1 MIMIKRFNDFLK
13 ESYRPN
19 EGQDGSVSLT
29 LNDEDLELFQ
39 TEGSLR
45 TLITDEKIS
54 LVGKELWYHEDD
66 QQTIETLSNYFKL

>member
-1 MIMIKRFNDFLK
+1 MIKKFNEFLK

-19 EGQDGSVSLT
+19 EGQDGSTSVHLK
-29 LNDEDLELFQ
+29 DEELDLFQ

-54 LVGKELWYHEDD
+54 LVGNDLWYHEDD
-66 QQTIETLSNYFKL
+66 KQTIDTLSNYFSL

>member
-1 MIMIKRFNDFLK
+1 MIKKFNEFLK

-19 EGQDGSVSLT
+19 EGQDGSISLT
-29 LNDEDLELFQ
+29 LGDEDLELFQ

-54 LVGKELWYHEDD
+54 IVGKELWYHEDD
-66 QQTIETLSNYFKL
+66 EKTIDTLSNYFKL

>member
-1 MIMIKRFNDFLK
+1 MIKRFNEFLK

-19 EGQDGSVSLT
+19 EGQNGSVSLT
-29 LNDEDLELFQ
+29 LSDEDLELFQ

-45 TLITDEKIS
+45 TLITNEKIS

-66 QQTIETLSNYFKL
+66 EQTIETLSNYFKL

>member
-1 MIMIKRFNDFLK
+1 MIKRFNEFLK

-66 QQTIETLSNYFKL
+66 KQTIDTLSNYFKL

>member
-1 MIMIKRFNDFLK
+1 MIKRFNEFLK

-66 QQTIETLSNYFKL
+66 EKTIDTLSNYFKL

>member
-1 MIMIKRFNDFLK
+1 MIKRFNEFLK

-19 EGQDGSVSLT
+19 EGQDGSISLT

-66 QQTIETLSNYFKL
+66 EKTIDTLSNYFKL

>member
-1 MIMIKRFNDFLK
+1 MIKKFNEFLK

-29 LNDEDLELFQ
+29 LSDVDVELFQ

-54 LVGKELWYHEDD
+54 LVGNDLWYHEDD
-66 QQTIETLSNYFKL
+66 KQTIDTLSNYFSI

>member
-1 MIMIKRFNDFLK
+1 MIKRFNDFLK

>member
-1 MIMIKRFNDFLK
+1 MIKKFNEFLK

-19 EGQDGSVSLT
+19 EGQDGSISIT
-29 LNDEDLELFQ
+29 LGDEDLELFQ

-45 TLITDEKIS
+45 TLITDEKIF

-66 QQTIETLSNYFKL
+66 KQTIDTLSNYFKL

>member
-1 MIMIKRFNDFLK
+1 MIKRFNEFLK

-29 LNDEDLELFQ
+29 LSDEDLELFQ

-66 QQTIETLSNYFKL
+66 EQTIDTLSNYLKL

>member
-1 MIMIKRFNDFLK
+1 MIKRFNEFLK

-19 EGQDGSVSLT
+19 EGQDGSTSVHLK
-29 LNDEDLELFQ
+29 DEELDLFQ

-66 QQTIETLSNYFKL
+66 KQTIAVLSKYFSI

>member
-1 MIMIKRFNDFLK
+1 MIKKFNEFLK

-29 LNDEDLELFQ
+29 LIDGDVELFQ

-54 LVGKELWYHEDD
+54 LVGNDLWYHEDD
-66 QQTIETLSNYFKL
+66 QQTIEILSNYFKL

>member
-1 MIMIKRFNDFLK
+1 MIKRFNEFLK

-19 EGQDGSVSLT
+19 EGQDGSISLT
-29 LNDEDLELFQ
+29 LGDEDLELFQ

-54 LVGKELWYHEDD
+54 IVGKELWYHEDD
-66 QQTIETLSNYFKL
+66 EKTIDTLSNYFKL

>member
-1 MIMIKRFNDFLK
+1 MIKRFNEFLK

-29 LNDEDLELFQ
+29 LSDEDLELFQ

-54 LVGKELWYHEDD
+54 LVDKELWYHEDD
-66 QQTIETLSNYFKL
+66 EQTIDTLSNYFKL

>member
-1 MIMIKRFNDFLK
+1 MIKRFNEFLK

-29 LNDEDLELFQ
+29 LSDEDLELFQ

-66 QQTIETLSNYFKL
+66 EQTIDILSNYFEL

>member
-1 MIMIKRFNDFLK
+1 MIKRFNEFLK

-19 EGQDGSVSLT
+19 EGQNGSVSLT
-29 LNDEDLELFQ
+29 LSDEDLELFQ

-45 TLITDEKIS
+45 TLITNEKIS

-66 QQTIETLSNYFKL
+66 EKTIETLSNYFKL

>member
-1 MIMIKRFNDFLK
+1 MIKKFNEFLK

-19 EGQDGSVSLT
+19 EGQDGSTSFHLK
-29 LNDEDLELFQ
+29 DEELDLFQ

-54 LVGKELWYHEDD
+54 LVGNDLWYHEDD
-66 QQTIETLSNYFKL
+66 QKTIDVLSNYFNL

>member
-1 MIMIKRFNDFLK
+1 MIKRFNDFIK

-19 EGQDGSVSLT
+19 EGQDGSISLS
-29 LNDEDLELFQ
+29 LDDGDLELFQ

-66 QQTIETLSNYFKL
+66 QQTIDTLSNYFDL

>member
-1 MIMIKRFNDFLK
+1 MIKKFNEFLK

-19 EGQDGSVSLT
+19 EGQDGSISLT
-29 LNDEDLELFQ
+29 LGDEDLELFQ

-66 QQTIETLSNYFKL
+66 EKTIDTLSNYFKL

>member
-1 MIMIKRFNDFLK
+1 MIKRFNEFLK

-19 EGQDGSVSLT
+19 EGQDGSISIT
-29 LNDEDLELFQ
+29 LGDEDLELFQ

-54 LVGKELWYHEDD
+54 IVSKELWYHEDD
-66 QQTIETLSNYFKL
+66 KQTIDTLSNYFKL

>member
-1 MIMIKRFNDFLK
+1 MIKRFNEFLK

-29 LNDEDLELFQ
+29 LSDEDLELFQ

-45 TLITDEKIS
+45 TLITNEKIS

-66 QQTIETLSNYFKL
+66 EKTIETLSNYFKL

>member
-1 MIMIKRFNDFLK
+1 MIKRFNDFLK

-19 EGQDGSVSLT
+19 EGQDGSVSVT
-29 LNDEDLELFQ
+29 LNNEDLELFQ

-66 QQTIETLSNYFKL
+66 QQTIDTLSNYFDL

>member
-1 MIMIKRFNDFLK
+1 MIKRFNDFLK

-29 LNDEDLELFQ
+29 LNGEDLELFQ

-66 QQTIETLSNYFKL
+66 QQTIDTLSNYFKL

>member
-1 MIMIKRFNDFLK
+1 MIKRFNEFLK

-66 QQTIETLSNYFKL
+66 EQTIDTLSNYFKL

>member
-1 MIMIKRFNDFLK
+1 MIKRFNEFLK

-19 EGQDGSVSLT
+19 EGQNGSVSLT
-29 LNDEDLELFQ
+29 LSDEDLELFQ

-54 LVGKELWYHEDD
+54 IVGKELWYHEDD
-66 QQTIETLSNYFKL
+66 EKTIDTLSNYFKL

>member
-1 MIMIKRFNDFLK
+1 MIKKFNEFLK

-19 EGQDGSVSLT
+19 EGQDGSISLT
-29 LNDEDLELFQ
+29 LGDEDLELFQ

-54 LVGKELWYHEDD
+54 IVGKELWYHEDD
-66 QQTIETLSNYFKL
+66 EKTIETLSNYFKL

>member
-1 MIMIKRFNDFLK
+1 MIKRFNEFLK

-29 LNDEDLELFQ
+29 LSDEDLELFQ

-66 QQTIETLSNYFKL
+66 EQTIETLSNYFKL

>member
-1 MIMIKRFNDFLK
+1 MIKRFNDFLK

-29 LNDEDLELFQ
+29 LSDEDLELFQ

-66 QQTIETLSNYFKL
+66 EQTIDTLSNYFKL

>member
-1 MIMIKRFNDFLK
+1 MIKKFNEFLK

-19 EGQDGSVSLT
+19 EGQDGSTCVHLK
-29 LNDEDLELFQ
+29 DEELDLFQ

-54 LVGKELWYHEDD
+54 LVGNDLWYHEDD
-66 QQTIETLSNYFKL
+66 QQTIETLSNYFNL

>member
-1 MIMIKRFNDFLK
+1 MIKKFNEFLK

-19 EGQDGSVSLT
+19 KGQNGSVSIHLK
-29 LNDEDLELFQ
+29 DEELDLFQ

-54 LVGKELWYHEDD
+54 LVGNDLWYHEDD
-66 QQTIETLSNYFKL
+66 QKTIDTLSNYFEL

>member
-1 MIMIKRFNDFLK
+1 MIKKFNEFLK

-19 EGQDGSVSLT
+19 EGQDGSISLS
-29 LNDEDLELFQ
+29 LSDDDLELFQ

-45 TLITDEKIS
+45 SLITDEKIS

-66 QQTIETLSNYFKL
+66 QQTIAALGNYFNL

>member
-1 MIMIKRFNDFLK
+1 MIKRFNEFLK

-19 EGQDGSVSLT
+19 EGQDGSVSIT
-29 LNDEDLELFQ
+29 LGDEDLELFQ

-66 QQTIETLSNYFKL
+66 EKTIDTLSNYFKL

>member
-1 MIMIKRFNDFLK
+1 MIKRFNEFLK

-19 EGQDGSVSLT
+19 EGQDGSTSLT
-29 LNDEDLELFQ
+29 LGDEDLELFQ

-54 LVGKELWYHEDD
+54 IVGKELWYHEDD
-66 QQTIETLSNYFKL
+66 EKTIDTLSNYFKL

>member
-1 MIMIKRFNDFLK
+1 MIKKFNEFLK

-29 LNDEDLELFQ
+29 LSDGDVELFQ

-54 LVGKELWYHEDD
+54 LVGNDLWYHEDD
-66 QQTIETLSNYFKL
+66 KQTIDTLSNYFSI

>member
-1 MIMIKRFNDFLK
+1 MIKKFNEFLK

-19 EGQDGSVSLT
+19 EGQDGSISIT
-29 LNDEDLELFQ
+29 LGDEDLELFQ

-66 QQTIETLSNYFKL
+66 EKTIDTLSNYFKL

>member
-1 MIMIKRFNDFLK
+1 MIKKFNEFLK

-19 EGQDGSVSLT
+19 EGQDGSISIT
-29 LNDEDLELFQ
+29 LGDEDLELFQ

-54 LVGKELWYHEDD
+54 LVGKELLYHENNK
-66 QQTIETLSNYFKL
+66 QTNNTLSIYFKL

>member
-1 MIMIKRFNDFLK
+1 MIKRFNDFIK

-19 EGQDGSVSLT
+19 EGQDGSVSVT